1 MLKAGTKKATP
12 ILADSRPNVTMSQP
26 TLQRWIIML
35 SLIMAGEA
43 IFTLPY
49 HVTRFFRPTVLEVFG
64 LSATELGVAQAA
76 YGVVAMVAYFFGG
89 PLADRFSARKLL
101 AVSLWLTALGGLYLA
116 TLPGYYGAM
125 FVWGFFGLSTILFFW
140 AALIKATRS
149 WGGLSGQGLAYGVLD
164 GGRGLLAAVLAS
176 LGVLLFSVAFPEG
189 YDAAS
194 AADKRTTLQQIIL
207 GYTTVTALT
216 GVMVWFTLRGL
227 PDTSAPAHSPL
238 FRHFWQ
244 VMRIPAVWLQTVVL
258 VCAYTSYKAFDQYA
272 LFAVRGHGIDE
283 IEAAQIVTL
292 GAWTRPLAALLLGLL
307 ADRFGVSKMIVICF
321 GILITSHSLFAFTG
335 QEMGTFSFILANTVV
350 TGIAIFGLRGLYF
363 ALFEEGK
370 VPLAMTGT
378 AIGVVSVIGYTP
390 DVYVAAIAGYL
401 IDNNPGLLGFQ
412 YMFMC
417 LLGTAVMGAA
427 AAYAFTRLP
436 KVNAD
441 SP

>member
-1 MLKAGTKKATP
+1 MPQT
-12 ILADSRPNVTMSQP
+12 N
-26 TLQRWIIML
+26 LQRWIIML

-76 YGVVAMVAYFFGG
+76 YGVVAMGAYFFGG
-89 PLADRFSARKLL
+89 PLADRFPARKLL
-101 AVSLWLTALGGLYLA
+101 ALSLWLTASGGLYLA
-116 TLPGYYGAM
+116 TFPGYYGAM
-125 FVWGFFGLSTILFFW
+125 FVWGFFGLSTVLLFW

-149 WGGLSGQGLAYGVLD
+149 WGGISNQGLAYGVLD

-176 LGVLLFSVAFPEG
+176 LGVALFSFAFPDG

-194 AADKRTTLQQIIL
+194 VMAKRAALQQIIW
-207 GYTTVTALT
+207 GYTAVTALT
-216 GVMVWFTLRGL
+216 GLIVWFTLRGL
-227 PDTSAPAHSPL
+227 VETTTSAQSPL
-238 FRHFWQ
+238 FGHFWQ
-244 VMRIPAVWLQTVVL
+244 VMRIPAVWLQTIVL

-292 GAWTRPLAALLLGLL
+292 GAWTRPIAALILGLM
-307 ADRFGVSKMIVICF
+307 ADRFGVSKMTVVCF
-321 GILITSHSLFAFTG
+321 GILIISHSLFAFTG
-335 QEMGTFSFILANTVV
+335 QAMGSFSFILANTVV

-363 ALFEEGK
+363 ALFEEGRI
-370 VPLAMTGT
+370 PLAMTGT

-390 DVYVAAIAGYL
+390 DVYVAAVAGYL

-412 YMFMC
+412 KMFMC
-417 LLGTAVMGAA
+417 LLGTALIGAIA
-427 AAYAFTRLP
+427 AFAFTRLP
-436 KVNAD
+436 KVAPT
-441 SP
+441 SR